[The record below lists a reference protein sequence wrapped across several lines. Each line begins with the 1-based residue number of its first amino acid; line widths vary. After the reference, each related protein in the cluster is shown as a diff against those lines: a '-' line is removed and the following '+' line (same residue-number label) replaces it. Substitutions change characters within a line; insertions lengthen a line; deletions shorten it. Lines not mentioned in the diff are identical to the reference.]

1 MRRTVFLVLAVFGL
15 SATAFGQTAPNDPQ
29 TLQALLTEVH
39 ELRQELRVS
48 LARLQTAQILLSRL
62 QTQQSVV
69 THASDRLDEAR
80 AKLESAQD
88 RRQHETIEFKRLED
102 SLSSEENPA
111 QKKLLQDEIVHFK
124 SELDAST
131 AAEQQAQAIENEC
144 ELQLRNE
151 RDKLDAINAQLDEIL
166 KIMGRS
172 HEQGIGAPR

>member
-1 MRRTVFLVLAVFGL
+1 MRQAVFLILAVFGL
-15 SATAFGQTAPNDPQ
+15 SATTFGQAEPNDPQ
-29 TLQALLTEVH
+29 TLQALLKEVH

-48 LARLQTAQILLSRL
+48 LARMQTAQILLSRL

-80 AKLESAQD
+80 AKLDSVQD
-88 RRQHETIEFKRLED
+88 RRQHEAIEFKRLED

-111 QKKLLQDEIVHFK
+111 QQKLLQDEIVHFK

-131 AAEQQAQAIENEC
+131 SAEQQAQAIENDC

-166 KIMGRS
+166 KIMGTS
-172 HEQGIGAPR
+172 NEQGIGAPR

>member
-1 MRRTVFLVLAVFGL
+1 MRHAIFLVLAVLGL
-15 SATAFGQTAPNDPQ
+15 TANAFVQAEPNATQK
-29 TLQALLTEVH
+29 LHALLMEVRG
-39 ELRQELRVS
+39 LRQELRIS
-48 LARLQTAQILLSRL
+48 LARMQTAQILLSRL

-80 AKLESAQD
+80 AKLDAAQD
-88 RRQHETIEFKRLED
+88 RRQHESTEFKRLED

-111 QKKLLQDEIVHFK
+111 QQKLLQDEIVHFK

-131 AAEQQAQAIENEC
+131 AAEQQAQTIENEC

-166 KIMGRS
+166 KIMGTS
-172 HEQGIGAPR
+172 NEQGIGAPR

>member
-1 MRRTVFLVLAVFGL
+1 MRRAVFLVLAVFGL
-15 SATAFGQTAPNDPQ
+15 SATAFGQAAPNDPQ
-29 TLQALLTEVH
+29 TLQALLTEVR
-39 ELRQELRVS
+39 ELRQELRFS
-48 LARLQTAQILLSRL
+48 LARIQTALILLSRL

-80 AKLESAQD
+80 AKLDAAQD
-88 RRQHETIEFKRLED
+88 RRQHESTEFKRLED

-111 QKKLLQDEIVHFK
+111 QQKLLQDEIVHFK

-131 AAEQQAQAIENEC
+131 AAEQQAQTIENEC

-166 KIMGRS
+166 KIMGTS
-172 HEQGIGAPR
+172 NEQGIGAPR

>member
-1 MRRTVFLVLAVFGL
+1 MQRTVFLVLAVFGF
-15 SATAFGQTAPNDPQ
+15 SATAIGQAAPNDPQ

-39 ELRQELRVS
+39 ELRLELRSS

-62 QTQQSVV
+62 QTQQTVV

-80 AKLESAQD
+80 AKLDSAQD
-88 RRQHETIEFKRLED
+88 RRQHEAIEFKRLED

-111 QKKLLQDEIVHFK
+111 QKILLQDEIVHFK

-131 AAEQQAQAIENEC
+131 AAEQQAQAIQNEC

-166 KIMGRS
+166 KIMGSS

>member
-1 MRRTVFLVLAVFGL
+1 MRRTVSLVLVVFGL
-15 SATAFGQTAPNDPQ
+15 SATVFGQAAPNDPQ

-39 ELRQELRVS
+39 ELRQELRSS
-48 LARLQTAQILLSRL
+48 LARIQTAQIMLSRM

-80 AKLESAQD
+80 AKLDAAQD
-88 RRQHETIEFKRLED
+88 RRQHEAIEFKRLDD
-102 SLSSEENPA
+102 SLSNEENPTQ
-111 QKKLLQDEIVHFK
+111 QKMIQDEIVHFK

-151 RDKLDAINAQLDEIL
+151 RDKLDVINAQLDEIL
-166 KIMGRS
+166 KSIGS
-172 HEQGIGAPR
+172 SNEQGIGAPR

>member
-1 MRRTVFLVLAVFGL
+1 MRQAIFLVLAVLGL
-15 SATAFGQTAPNDPQ
+15 TATAFGQAEPNDPQ
-29 TLQALLTEVH
+29 TLHALLMEVRG
-39 ELRQELRVS
+39 LRQELRIS
-48 LARLQTAQILLSRL
+48 LARMQTAQILLSRL

-80 AKLESAQD
+80 AKLDAAQD
-88 RRQHETIEFKRLED
+88 RRQHESTEFKRLED

-111 QKKLLQDEIVHFK
+111 QQKLLQDEIVHFK

-131 AAEQQAQAIENEC
+131 AAEQQAQTIENEC

-166 KIMGRS
+166 KIMGTS
-172 HEQGIGAPR
+172 NEQGIGAPR